1 MGSRTEHATFPS
13 QADEWAALDCDE
25 FPDLVPCDGC
35 GENYDRTYAPACPN
49 GCEADD
55 E

>member
-1 MGSRTEHATFPS
+1 MVNRTEHATFPS

-25 FPDLVPCDGC
+25 CPDMVRCDGC
-35 GENYDRTYAPACPN
+35 GESYDLTYVAFCPN
-49 GCEADD
+49 GCETDD